1 MYSSRDF
8 TPHERSPDG
17 GSDQAVGDI
26 GEKMSSASNLGS
38 QSSTQKN
45 ALFID
50 ADPEIHEM
58 LVNILD
64 PSVWS
69 VRHAPDNKTAL
80 ALTQA
85 APFDFILTSEK
96 TPGRDDVELLRKIRS
111 LHPHTRLI
119 ILTDE
124 STPIDVITSMREH
137 AFSYFSKPFTL
148 SSLADMVRAA
158 AEGPS
163 WDQGIEVLSAT
174 PEWIRLVASCDL
186 RTADRL
192 LQFMHEVADLP
203 ESESDAVATAF
214 REILMNAI
222 EHGGH
227 FRSDQ
232 YVEISYVRAKHMVMC
247 RVKDPGQG
255 FALDEIKHAAIANPE
270 DDPIRHMAYREA
282 QGLRPGGYG
291 VLLVQKLVDELI
303 YDQKGNEV
311 LLVKY
316 LNGAPLVN

>member
-1 MYSSRDF
+1 
-8 TPHERSPDG
+8 
-17 GSDQAVGDI
+17 VGDI
-26 GEKMSSASNLGS
+26 GGKMSSPSILRS
-38 QSSTQKN
+38 ESSTKKN

-64 PSVWS
+64 PTVWS

-255 FALDEIKHAAIANPE
+255 FSLDEIKHAAIANPE

-316 LNGAPLVN
+316 LDDAPLVN

>member
-1 MYSSRDF
+1 VVD
-8 TPHERSPDG
+8 
-17 GSDQAVGDI
+17 DI
-26 GEKMSSASNLGS
+26 GEQMSSSSILGS
-38 QSSTQKN
+38 ESSTQKN

-50 ADPEIHEM
+50 ADPDVHEM

-80 ALTQA
+80 ALAQA
-85 APFDFILTSEK
+85 APFDFVVTSEK
-96 TPGRDDVELLRKIRS
+96 TPGGEDVDLLRKIRS
-111 LHPHTRLI
+111 LRPHTRLI

-158 AEGPS
+158 AEGPC

-174 PEWIRLVASCDL
+174 QEWIRLVATCDL
-186 RTADRL
+186 KTADRL
-192 LQFMHEVADLP
+192 MQFMHEVADLP
-203 ESESDAVATAF
+203 EPESDAVATAF

-247 RVKDPGQG
+247 RIKDPGQG
-255 FALDEIKHAAIANPE
+255 FSLDEIKHAAIANPQ

-291 VLLVQKLVDELI
+291 V
-303 YDQKGNEV
+303 
-311 LLVKY
+311 
-316 LNGAPLVN
+316 

>member
-1 MYSSRDF
+1 
-8 TPHERSPDG
+8 
-17 GSDQAVGDI
+17 VGDI
-26 GEKMSSASNLGS
+26 GGKMSSASSLGS
-38 QSSTQKN
+38 ESWTKKN

-64 PSVWS
+64 PTVWS

-96 TPGRDDVELLRKIRS
+96 TPGRDDVDLLRKIRS

-158 AEGPS
+158 AEGPC

-192 LQFMHEVADLP
+192 MQFMHEVADLP
-203 ESESDAVATAF
+203 EPESDAVATAF

-303 YDQKGNEV
+303 YDQKGNAV
-311 LLVKY
+311 MLVKY
-316 LNGAPLVN
+316 LKDAPLVN

>member
-1 MYSSRDF
+1 
-8 TPHERSPDG
+8 
-17 GSDQAVGDI
+17 
-26 GEKMSSASNLGS
+26 MSSASNLGS

-255 FALDEIKHAAIANPE
+255 FSLDEIKHAALANPE

>member
-1 MYSSRDF
+1 
-8 TPHERSPDG
+8 
-17 GSDQAVGDI
+17 
-26 GEKMSSASNLGS
+26 MSSPSILRS
-38 QSSTQKN
+38 ESSTHKN

-64 PSVWS
+64 PTVWS